1 MFYKTNN
8 DELFFEPT
16 TEVIEKYGLT
26 KISESEFNQILN
38 PEKALDEA
46 KALKI
51 SEINAWKVQQ
61 EMSTT
66 ATVTALENQWD
77 ADPTSR
83 AKLDSYLSVSY
94 VPSYWTDSNNVNQVV
109 TLEDM
114 QAIQIAIL
122 EWLFS
127 IHGKQRIMK
136 ADIAELTSVDDVMA
150 YAIE

>member
-1 MFYKTNN
+1 MYYKTNK

-16 TEVIEKYGLT
+16 TEVIEKYELIEIT
-26 KISESEFNQILN
+26 ETEFNQLLN
-38 PEKALDEA
+38 PEKSLDEV

-51 SEINAWKVQQ
+51 SEINIWKTQQ
-61 EMSTT
+61 ESSTT

-94 VPSYWTDSNNVNQVV
+94 VPSYWTDSNNVDQVV

-122 EWLFS
+122 EWLFT
-127 IHGKQRIMK
+127 IHDKQRTMK
-136 ADIAELTSVDDVMA
+136 ADIAALTSVDDVMA

>member
-1 MFYKTNN
+1 MYYKTNK

-16 TEVIEKYGLT
+16 TEVIEKYELIEIT
-26 KISESEFNQILN
+26 ETEFNQLLN
-38 PEKALDEA
+38 PEKSLDEV

-51 SEINAWKVQQ
+51 SEINAWKTQQ
-61 EMSTT
+61 ESSTT
-66 ATVTALENQWD
+66 ATVTALDIQWD

-94 VPSYWTDSNNVNQVV
+94 VPSYWTDSNNVDQAV

-122 EWLFS
+122 EWLFT
-127 IHGKQRIMK
+127 IHDKQRTMK